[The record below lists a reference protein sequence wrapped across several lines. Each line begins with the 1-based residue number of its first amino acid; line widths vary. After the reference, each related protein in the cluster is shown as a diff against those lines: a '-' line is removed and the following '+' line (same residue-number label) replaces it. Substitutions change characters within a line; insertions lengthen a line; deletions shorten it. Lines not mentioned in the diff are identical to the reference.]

1 MFKKLTIG
9 KITKF
14 KKRRNVV
21 IGLGVGI
28 LMLSILLT
36 GCQKSPVT
44 IETPLVPEKADA
56 IAKVRIAEILNDED
70 IADLYTCIAAI
81 APSAPQTLKLALDEL
96 RDETGVDLRDLKE
109 AVVFA
114 DTSAGAPPEAVSLP
128 NTPGGA
134 STGEVE
140 ARIPYAGGI
149 VECNIPAKQVF
160 EILQL
165 LGIKNYEVYTYS
177 DYNIYSLADDI
188 NIAFLSSKLV
198 AVGPRDVVEDIIDV
212 GLGKSTPISAELD
225 QLYESLGD
233 PLVKGVYKVPPSVT
247 QGIPIEIPIDMAACT
262 FDKGNSI
269 MYLQL
274 QLYFASS
281 STASDSADIIQGLI
295 AGVKYIYP
303 QPEIRNMLNKVDVA
317 TYDSQVSL
325 QAETT
330 VDEVK
335 DLISVLEDVL

>member
-21 IGLGVGI
+21 IGLGLGI

-44 IETPLVPEKADA
+44 IETLLVPEKADA
-56 IAKVRIAEILNDED
+56 IAKVRIAEMLNDED
-70 IADLYTCIAAI
+70 IADLYARCVVTD
-81 APSAPQTLKLALDEL
+81 PNAPQTLSLALDEL
-96 RDETGVDLRDLKE
+96 RDETGVDLRYLKE

-114 DTSAGAPPEAVSLP
+114 DIAPIEVVADTATIEATGPYVGA
-128 NTPGGA
+128 
-134 STGEVE
+134 
-140 ARIPYAGGI
+140 I
-149 VECNIPAKQVF
+149 VECDIPAKQVF

-165 LGIKNYEVYTYS
+165 LRIKNYEVYTYS
-177 DYNIYSLADDI
+177 DYKIYSLADDI

-198 AVGPRDVVEDIIDV
+198 AIGPRNVVEDIIDV
-212 GLGKSTPISAELD
+212 GLGKSTPISAELY

-262 FDKGNSI
+262 FDKDNSI

-281 STASDSADIIQGLI
+281 AIASDSADIIQGLI

-325 QAETT
+325 QAEAT

>member
-1 MFKKLTIG
+1 MFKKFTI
-9 KITKF
+9 F
-14 KKRRNVV
+14 KKWRNVA
-21 IGLGVGI
+21 IGFGLGIV
-28 LMLSILLT
+28 LLSMLLT

-44 IETPLVPEKADA
+44 IETLLVPEKADA
-56 IAKVRIAEILNDED
+56 IAKVKIAEILNDED
-70 IADLYTCIAAI
+70 IADLYACIAAI
-81 APSAPQTLKLALDEL
+81 DPSAPQTLKLALDEL
-96 RDETGVDLRDLKE
+96 RDETGVDLGYVNE
-109 AVVFA
+109 AVLFA
-114 DTSAGAPPEAVSLP
+114 DTATIEATVPYFGA
-128 NTPGGA
+128 
-134 STGEVE
+134 
-140 ARIPYAGGI
+140 I

-165 LGIKNYEVYTYS
+165 LRIKNYEAYTYS

-188 NIAFLSSKLV
+188 NIAFLSSRLV
-198 AVGPRDVVEDIIDV
+198 AIGPRNVVEDIIDV
-212 GLGKSTPISAELD
+212 GLSKSTPISAELY
-225 QLYESLGD
+225 QLYESLGN
-233 PLVKGVYKVPPSVT
+233 PLLKGVFKVPPLVS
-247 QGIPIEIPIDMAACT
+247 QEFPIEIPIDMAACT
-262 FDKGNSI
+262 FDKDKSI

-281 STASDSADIIQGLI
+281 AIASDSADIIQGLI

-325 QAETT
+325 QAEVT